1 MLNIVLFGPP
11 GAGKGTQS
19 EKLIAKYQLV
29 HLSTGDIFRA
39 NIKGET
45 ALGTLAKSYMDKG
58 QLVPDAVTIS
68 MLEAEVNKN
77 PNAKGFIF
85 DGFPRTK
92 AQAEALDALL
102 KSKNTSITLMLA
114 LEVQEDELRKRL
126 LLRGQNSGRP
136 DDQNPEII
144 QKRIDVY
151 NNETFPVKDFYTAQG
166 KYKGVHG
173 IGEIDEI
180 FNALCAVIDTKVS
193 AEPKAAKVAP
203 KKSAPKPA
211 RPSGG
216 KVVVKKKA
224 TKKVA
229 AKPARPAGGKVVKKT
244 KSKPVAKK
252 AAKKTAAKKA
262 TKKVAPKKATK
273 KLVKKAAP
281 KKGTKKIV
289 AKKAAKK
296 VTPKKVVKKAAPKPA
311 RPSGGKVVKSVKKGA
326 SKKVVKRVRPT
337 GGKAAKKIVKRV
349 VAKPAR
355 PVGGKVAKKKIVA
368 KPARPAGGKSAK
380 PARPV
385 GGKVIKK
392 KKK

>member
-92 AQAEALDALL
+92 AQAEALDTLL
-102 KSKNTSITLMLA
+102 KAKKTSITLMLA

-136 DDQNPEII
+136 DDQNPEVI

-193 AEPKAAKVAP
+193 AEPKVAKVAVKKAAP
-203 KKSAPKPA
+203 KK
-211 RPSGG
+211 
-216 KVVVKKKA
+216 VVAKKKA
-224 TKKVA
+224 TKKVAAKKVVKKAKSKPA

-244 KSKPVAKK
+244 A
-252 AAKKTAAKKA
+252 
-262 TKKVAPKKATK
+262 
-273 KLVKKAAP
+273 
-281 KKGTKKIV
+281 
-289 AKKAAKK
+289 
-296 VTPKKVVKKAAPKPA
+296 
-311 RPSGGKVVKSVKKGA
+311 
-326 SKKVVKRVRPT
+326 
-337 GGKAAKKIVKRV
+337 
-349 VAKPAR
+349 AKPAR
-355 PVGGKVAKKKIVA
+355 PTGGKVAKKKIAA
-368 KPARPAGGKSAK
+368 KKATK

>member
-92 AQAEALDALL
+92 AQAEALDTLL
-102 KSKNTSITLMLA
+102 KSKKTSITLMLA

-180 FNALCAVIDTKVS
+180 FNALCAVIDTKVN
-193 AEPKAAKVAP
+193 AEPKVAKVAP
-203 KKSAPKPA
+203 KKVAPKPA
-211 RPSGG
+211 RPTGG
-216 KVVVKKKA
+216 KVVAKKKA

-229 AKPARPAGGKVVKKT
+229 AKKVVKKA

-252 AAKKTAAKKA
+252 VAKKTAAKKA
-262 TKKVAPKKATK
+262 TKKVAKKIAPKKVVK
-273 KLVKKAAP
+273 KLAP
-281 KKGTKKIV
+281 KKGTKKV
-289 AKKAAKK
+289 ATKKA
-296 VTPKKVVKKAAPKPA
+296 TPKKVVKKAAPKPA
-311 RPSGGKVVKSVKKGA
+311 RPAGGKVVKSAKKGS
-326 SKKVVKRVRPT
+326 SKKVVK
-337 GGKAAKKIVKRV
+337 KATKKIVKRV
-349 VAKPAR
+349 VAK
-355 PVGGKVAKKKIVA
+355 KVAKKKIAA
-368 KPARPAGGKSAK
+368 KKSAK
-380 PARPV
+380 
-385 GGKVIKK
+385 KVIKK